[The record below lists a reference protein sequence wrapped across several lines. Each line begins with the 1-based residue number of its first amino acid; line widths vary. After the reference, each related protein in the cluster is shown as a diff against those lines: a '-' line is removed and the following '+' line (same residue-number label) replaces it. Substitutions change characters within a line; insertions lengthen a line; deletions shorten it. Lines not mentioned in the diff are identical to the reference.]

1 MLAELETQFSFTNSN
16 EIPIIQSMGISS
28 NQLCLFDG
36 HTLNGSDGTT
46 IDISNRIAI
55 AMFNSF
61 GEKTSFGFFGA
72 DKRPEFYPS
81 YDINDIAIH
90 LTSTSEKIYLTN
102 NLSYFIA
109 LKFIYS
115 SYSS

>member
-28 NQLCLFDG
+28 DQLCLFDG
-36 HTLNGSDGTT
+36 HTLQGDNGVT
-46 IDISNRIAI
+46 IDISYRIAI
-55 AMFNSF
+55 PMFDSF
-61 GEKTSFGFFGA
+61 GKKTSFGLFDV

-81 YDINDIAIH
+81 YNINDIAINFI
-90 LTSTSEKIYLTN
+90 STSEKIYLTN

-109 LKFIYS
+109 MEDAG
-115 SYSS
+115 

>member
-55 AMFNSF
+55 AMFNRLDN
-61 GEKTSFGFFGA
+61 EKRIERT
-72 DKRPEFYPS
+72 K
-81 YDINDIAIH
+81 
-90 LTSTSEKIYLTN
+90 
-102 NLSYFIA
+102 A
-109 LKFIYS
+109 LHWLNKPKQRH
-115 SYSS
+115 